1 MMKGIISAL
10 VATGLSVSSSA
21 SPSRSHVYVLPT
33 KAQVLISQPASAHV
47 YIKWIVGR
55 GNSRVFRFSP
65 RGPDLYSVYLGC
77 AGPGSVQFKYG
88 VRAST
93 GCGRGSIMT
102 FSSSYP
108 LSAMKSGITFRIFA
122 SPSIRWEFQV
132 DAGRAVSALP
142 GF

>member
-55 GNSRVFRFSP
+55 SPIVIWPTGVTYSTTSSGSPAPAVENSSTLFSEVTGRRRLTVTLWDP
-65 RGPDLYSVYLGC
+65 ICGSYLWSRRSISC
-77 AGPGSVQFKYG
+77 RRSHLPPGRSC
-88 VRAST
+88 ST
-93 GCGRGSIMT
+93 LNGATTSTR
-102 FSSSYP
+102 
-108 LSAMKSGITFRIFA
+108 
-122 SPSIRWEFQV
+122 
-132 DAGRAVSALP
+132 
-142 GF
+142 